1 MKTKKPLSKDAIAT
15 IRRLVLS
22 GQRKAQVSRDLHISY
37 ITIWYHTKDIRTQ
50 KIIPKEIK
58 EKIREEVKNGKSKY
72 EVSMRYKLSK
82 SVVYKVTKDISS
94 NSLGWSGIRGQTL
107 VLLQEIITKGYAF
120 SPSGRYN
127 QRQYLVL
134 RKYFPTIQRA
144 SVYKRQI
151 FYMEGKED
159 IALRAC
165 LENTRKKIIS
175 YHELKQVAK
184 IFGTNMNQKE
194 KNAFLFKK
202 RYGQRLKNQG
212 VQNEDSLREKD
223 DSFSFFCIRRYC
235 LVFPW

>member
-22 GQRKAQVSRDLHISY
+22 GQRKAQVSRDLNISY
-37 ITIWYHTKDIRTQ
+37 ITIWYHTKDIHTQ
-50 KIIPKEIK
+50 KIIPREIK

-127 QRQYLVL
+127 NDNIWFYENIFQR
-134 RKYFPTIQRA
+134 
-144 SVYKRQI
+144 YKEPAFIKDKSSIWR
-151 FYMEGKED
+151 GKR
-159 IALRAC
+159 I
-165 LENTRKKIIS
+165 
-175 YHELKQVAK
+175 
-184 IFGTNMNQKE
+184 
-194 KNAFLFKK
+194 
-202 RYGQRLKNQG
+202 
-212 VQNEDSLREKD
+212 
-223 DSFSFFCIRRYC
+223 
-235 LVFPW
+235 